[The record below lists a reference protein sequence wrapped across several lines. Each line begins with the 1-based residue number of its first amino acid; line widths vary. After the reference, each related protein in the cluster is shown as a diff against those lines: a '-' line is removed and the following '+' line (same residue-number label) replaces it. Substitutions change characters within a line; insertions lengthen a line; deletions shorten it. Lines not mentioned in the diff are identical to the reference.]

1 MSDIERLTAELALR
15 LSNAWVKYRAAFGG
29 EPRGTER
36 QMAALLQLAGIER
49 FFSDRSSWQGSHRL
63 VYNRAT
69 RKIDVVRSV
78 DGLVLNSFDP
88 PEEA

>member
-1 MSDIERLTAELALR
+1 MSYWPSNYDYLEVMRVEQAPISDTERLTAELALR

-49 FFSDRSSWQGSHRL
+49 FFSDRHKEL
-63 VYNRAT
+63 D
-69 RKIDVVRSV
+69 K
-78 DGLVLNSFDP
+78 
-88 PEEA
+88 